1 MFKDLLRKA
10 AWVIL
15 EDHIRENYI
24 HREYLKEYTEEMSE
38 SFPVMTDTCIYFKDK
53 PFGQC
58 ERLKLHRWK
67 MHSKYI
73 KGKEL
78 TNLPK
83 L

>member
-38 SFPVMTDTCIYFKDK
+38 SFPVMTDTHSYFKDK
-53 PFGQC
+53 PFGRC
-58 ERLKLHRWK
+58 ENLKVHRWK
-67 MHSKYI
+67 MHVKY
-73 KGKEL
+73 L
-78 TNLPK
+78 QNS
-83 L
+83 